1 MCSGK
6 ENYTSN
12 ESFSVCDDESD
23 DNDNVTFVRISDDRE
38 INVFGKQLLE
48 ICKMFECVI
57 LNGLCERGFN
67 YSCTYISSSG
77 CSTIDYVLVSS
88 DLCSS
93 DFVQSFNVFPCILTR
108 HLPVGITLKIH
119 NGYSNTSHA
128 KENPKSTWTGRLIW
142 DAKKESAFLANFNSN
157 ALQKVGVRAI
167 ALIDDNVGQ
176 ARAMFTS
183 SLLRASECVKKH
195 VPTGISRKGSLWFD
209 DDCRMA
215 KKYAKSWLGV
225 LKRSGCQPD
234 RPAYEAARKV
244 YKIIT
249 KKKKTGCKRKK
260 SQAPCFV

>member
-1 MCSGK
+1 M
-6 ENYTSN
+6 
-12 ESFSVCDDESD
+12 
-23 DNDNVTFVRISDDRE
+23 
-38 INVFGKQLLE
+38 
-48 ICKMFECVI
+48 
-57 LNGLCERGFN
+57 
-67 YSCTYISSSG
+67 
-77 CSTIDYVLVSS
+77 
-88 DLCSS
+88 
-93 DFVQSFNVFPCILTR
+93 FPCIDSG
-108 HLPVGITLKIH
+108 HLHVGITLKIH

-215 KKYAKSWLGV
+215 KKNAKSWLGV

-249 KKKKTGCKRKK
+249 GKKKTGCKRKK
-260 SQAPCFV
+260 ARRLASFDKDPRSFWRELREVSGRKKCDVSKDITDCEWYEHFEGVFNRSCTQGND